1 MGARSF
7 RGCIALWLRM
17 LDPHS
22 RVLEGFVQPLL
33 HALVL
38 NDLLQLCLTTTL
50 NVAVGCFDGLTY
62 KQGSTKHAQV
72 GSSVAPL
79 DAVNQVSCR
88 RSTPCASRLARHP
101 STAQIA
107 LGCRLLQRSS
117 TEHPE
122 GSPPRLSGPCR
133 KQQICSA
140 VSGNLS
146 VVYRVGSPAKK
157 SLPPFLDVGA

>member
-1 MGARSF
+1 
-7 RGCIALWLRM
+7 M

-33 HALVL
+33 HALVI

-50 NVAVGCFDGLTY
+50 NVAVGCFDGLTC

-101 STAQIA
+101 SSAQIA
-107 LGCRLLQRSS
+107 LGCIGCCKGHQLSTRKGHPSGSQVHTESS
-117 TEHPE
+117 RFAAPSLGTCPLSAAS
-122 GSPPRLSGPCR
+122 GALPRKAC
-133 KQQICSA
+133 
-140 VSGNLS
+140 
-146 VVYRVGSPAKK
+146 
-157 SLPPFLDVGA
+157 PPFLDVGA

>member
-1 MGARSF
+1 MAPDAGS
-7 RGCIALWLRM
+7 
-17 LDPHS
+17 P
-22 RVLEGFVQPLL
+22 QPCPGRLC
-33 HALVL
+33 AATSSWSSLVL

-122 GSPPRLSGPCR
+122 GSPPPALRSMQKAADLQRRLWELVRCLPHREPCQE
-133 KQQICSA
+133 KLA
-140 VSGNLS
+140 
-146 VVYRVGSPAKK
+146 
-157 SLPPFLDVGA
+157 PFP